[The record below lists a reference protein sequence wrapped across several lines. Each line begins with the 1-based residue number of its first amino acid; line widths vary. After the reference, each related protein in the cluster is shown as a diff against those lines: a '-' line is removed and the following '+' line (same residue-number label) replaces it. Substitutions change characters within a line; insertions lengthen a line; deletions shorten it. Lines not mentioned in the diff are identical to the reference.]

1 MSTYINR
8 KRLEILGKEFTTN
21 RYGTCVVIGYN
32 NALDATVKFYNPE
45 YVTKCRVGD
54 LVRGEVCNPLF
65 PIYYGRGY
73 IGVGRFNTKNTK
85 AYSVWRGMLER
96 TDSNKVGGR
105 SLNAYKDVTVCEEWL
120 NFQNFAEWCERQDF
134 FGAKDINGES
144 YALDKDIVVKGN
156 RVYSPD
162 TCSFVPRA
170 INSLF
175 ISKPKYFLKYY
186 LPIGVTF
193 CKRTGKFSAKFNS
206 KNKCVNLGR
215 FNSSDEAFQA
225 YKHAKELHIK
235 TEAREW
241 KGRISVKVY
250 EALIKWEISIDD

>member
-21 RYGTCVVIGYN
+21 RYGNCVVIGYN

-120 NFQNFAEWCERQDF
+120 NFQNFARWCEGQS
-134 FGAKDINGES
+134 GSSLPGWE
-144 YALDKDIVVKGN
+144 LDKDVLRKGN
-156 RVYSPD
+156 VVYSEDACCFIPRRINTIFPKRYAQGDRVYLTSD
-162 TCSFVPRA
+162 GEWQCQVRLDGKRKTFK
-170 INSLF
+170 
-175 ISKPKYFLKYY
+175 SKDREKV
-186 LPIGVTF
+186 VTF
-193 CKRTGKFSAKFNS
+193 KVKATKEILTSLANT
-206 KNKCVNLGR
+206 
-215 FNSSDEAFQA
+215 
-225 YKHAKELHIK
+225 YKDSLAPH
-235 TEAREW
+235 
-241 KGRISVKVY
+241 VY
-250 EALIKWEISIDD
+250 EALLSWEGY

>member
-32 NALDATVKFYNPE
+32 NALDVIVRFHNPE
-45 YVTKCRVGD
+45 FVTKCRVGD

-65 PIYYGRGY
+65 PIYHGRGY
-73 IGVGRFNTKNTK
+73 IGVGRFNTKNTR

-96 TDSNKVGGR
+96 TDPNKVGGR
-105 SLNAYKDVTVCEEWL
+105 NLNAYKDVTVCEEWWD
-120 NFQNFAEWCERQDF
+120 FQNFAEWCERQEF
-134 FGAKDINGES
+134 FGAKDNNGES

-175 ISKPKYFLKYY
+175 ISKPKDFLKYD

-193 CKRTGKFSAKFNS
+193 CKRTDKFSAKFTS
-206 KNKCVNLGR
+206 KNKVVNLGR
-215 FNSSDEAFQA
+215 FDSIDEAFEA
-225 YKHAKELHIK
+225 YKHAKESHIK
-235 TEAREW
+235 TEAMKW
-241 KGRISVKVY
+241 KGKIEDKVY
-250 EALIKWEISIDD
+250 EALMNWEVKIGD

>member
-21 RYGTCVVIGYN
+21 NYGTCVVIEYN
-32 NALDATVKFYNPE
+32 NALDVAVKFYNPE
-45 YVTKCRVGD
+45 CVTKCRVGD

-65 PIYYGRGY
+65 PNFYGRGY
-73 IGVGRFNTKNTK
+73 IGVGRFNSKNTR

-96 TDSNKVGGR
+96 AYSNKVRR
-105 SLNAYKDVTVCEEWL
+105 SLNAYKDVTVCEDWW
-120 NFQNFAEWCERQDF
+120 NFQNFAEWCEKQEF

-162 TCSFVPRA
+162 ACSFVPRA

-175 ISKPKYFLKYY
+175 ISKPKYFLKYD

-193 CKRTGKFSAKFNS
+193 CKRTGKFSAKFTS

-215 FNSSDEAFQA
+215 FNSSNEAFEA

-235 TEAREW
+235 AEAREW
-241 KGRISVKVY
+241 KGRIDDKVY
-250 EALIKWEISIDD
+250 EALMNWEVCTDD